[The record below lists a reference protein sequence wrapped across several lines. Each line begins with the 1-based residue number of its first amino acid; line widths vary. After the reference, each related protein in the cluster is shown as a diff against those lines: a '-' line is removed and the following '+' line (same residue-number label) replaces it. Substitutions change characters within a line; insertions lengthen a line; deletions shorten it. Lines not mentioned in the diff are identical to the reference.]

1 LKFACK
7 VKTNEKENIIVV
19 LQYTQR
25 GIRRGLKQRDKKT
38 NAISSKRDQ
47 KRVETE
53 RQTNIIVQYSQ

>member
-1 LKFACK
+1 LRARQKQ
-7 VKTNEKENIIVV
+7 TEKENIIVV

-47 KRVETE
+47 KRVETDTQIN
-53 RQTNIIVQYSQ
+53 RQMQYSQ